1 MFRYVECVNIPEG
14 LRYTRQH
21 EWVLIDGES
30 ARIGITDLAQDALG
44 NIVHVQLPALG
55 QAVRSG
61 ASVVEVES
69 SKSVSDIYSPVSGSV
84 VLVNESLA
92 TEPGL
97 VNSDPYGSG
106 WLYEVQMSYDET
118 LEGLLTAGEYRA
130 IVS

>member
-1 MFRYVECVNIPEG
+1 VNIPDG

-44 NIVHVQLPALG
+44 NIIHVQLPVVG
-55 QAVRSG
+55 QSVRSG
-61 ASVVEVES
+61 ASAVEVES

-118 LEGLLTAGEYRA
+118 LEGLLTASEYRA

>member
-1 MFRYVECVNIPEG
+1 MNIPEG

-61 ASVVEVES
+61 ASAVEVES

-97 VNSDPYGSG
+97 VNLDPYGSG

>member
-1 MFRYVECVNIPEG
+1 MNIPEG
-14 LRYTRQH
+14 LHYTRQH

-44 NIVHVQLPALG
+44 NIVHVQLPSLG

-61 ASVVEVES
+61 ASAVEVES

-92 TEPGL
+92 TQPGL

-118 LEGLLTAGEYRA
+118 LEGLLTASEYRA
-130 IVS
+130 MVN

>member
-1 MFRYVECVNIPEG
+1 MNIPEG

-44 NIVHVQLPALG
+44 NIVHVQLPDLG

-92 TEPGL
+92 TQPGL

-118 LEGLLTAGEYRA
+118 LEGLLTASEYRA

>member
-1 MFRYVECVNIPEG
+1 MNIPDG

-44 NIVHVQLPALG
+44 NIVHVQLPIVG
-55 QAVRSG
+55 QSVQSG
-61 ASVVEVES
+61 ASAVEVES

-92 TEPGL
+92 SEPGL

-118 LEGLLTAGEYRA
+118 LDGLLTASEYRA

>member
-1 MFRYVECVNIPEG
+1 MKIPDG
-14 LRYTRQH
+14 LRYTPQH

-44 NIVHVQLPALG
+44 NIVHVQLPVVG
-55 QAVRSG
+55 QSVQSG
-61 ASVVEVES
+61 ASAVEVES
-69 SKSVSDIYSPVSGSV
+69 SKSVSDIYSPISGSV

-92 TEPGL
+92 LEPGL

-118 LEGLLTAGEYRA
+118 LEGLLTADEYRA
-130 IVS
+130 LVN

>member
-1 MFRYVECVNIPEG
+1 MNIPEG

-44 NIVHVQLPALG
+44 NIVHVQLPTLG
-55 QAVRSG
+55 QSVRSG
-61 ASVVEVES
+61 ASAVEVES

-92 TEPGL
+92 TQPGL

-118 LEGLLTAGEYRA
+118 LEGLLTASEYRA

>member
-1 MFRYVECVNIPEG
+1 MNIPEG

-44 NIVHVQLPALG
+44 NIVHVQLPSLG

>member
-1 MFRYVECVNIPEG
+1 MNIPEG

-44 NIVHVQLPALG
+44 NIVHVQLPTVG
-55 QAVRSG
+55 QSVQSG

-69 SKSVSDIYSPVSGSV
+69 SKSVSDIDSPVSGSV

-118 LEGLLTAGEYRA
+118 LEGLLTASEYRA
-130 IVS
+130 LVN

>member
-1 MFRYVECVNIPEG
+1 VNIPDG

-44 NIVHVQLPALG
+44 NIVHVQLPKVG
-55 QAVRSG
+55 QSVQSG
-61 ASVVEVES
+61 ASAVEVES
-69 SKSVSDIYSPVSGSV
+69 SKSVSDVYSPVSGSV

-118 LEGLLTAGEYRA
+118 LEGLLTASEYRA
-130 IVS
+130 LVN

>member
-1 MFRYVECVNIPEG
+1 VNIPDG

-44 NIVHVQLPALG
+44 NIVHVQLPKVG
-55 QAVRSG
+55 QSVQSG
-61 ASVVEVES
+61 ASAVEVES
-69 SKSVSDIYSPVSGSV
+69 SKSVSDVYSPVSGSV

-106 WLYEVQMSYDET
+106 WLYEVQMSYEET
-118 LEGLLTAGEYRA
+118 LEGLLTANEYRA
-130 IVS
+130 LVG

>member
-1 MFRYVECVNIPEG
+1 VNIPDG

-44 NIVHVQLPALG
+44 NIVHVQLPAVG
-55 QAVRSG
+55 QSVQSG
-61 ASVVEVES
+61 ASAVEVES
-69 SKSVSDIYSPVSGSV
+69 SKSVSDVYSPVSGSV

-118 LEGLLTAGEYRA
+118 LEGLLTASEYRA
-130 IVS
+130 LVN

>member
-1 MFRYVECVNIPEG
+1 MNIPDG

-44 NIVHVQLPALG
+44 NIIHVQLPVVG
-55 QAVRSG
+55 QSVRSG
-61 ASVVEVES
+61 ASAVEVES

-84 VLVNESLA
+84 VLVNESLS

-97 VNSDPYGSG
+97 VNTDPYGSG

-118 LEGLLTAGEYRA
+118 LEGLLSASEYRA

>member
-1 MFRYVECVNIPEG
+1 MNIPEG

-61 ASVVEVES
+61 ASAVEVES

-118 LEGLLTAGEYRA
+118 LEGLLTASEYRA

>member
-1 MFRYVECVNIPEG
+1 MNIPDG

-61 ASVVEVES
+61 ASAVEVES

-92 TEPGL
+92 TQPGL

-118 LEGLLTAGEYRA
+118 LEGLLTASEYRA

>member
-1 MFRYVECVNIPEG
+1 VNIPDG

-44 NIVHVQLPALG
+44 NIVHVQLPKVG
-55 QAVRSG
+55 QSVQSG
-61 ASVVEVES
+61 TSAVEVES

-106 WLYEVQMSYDET
+106 WLYEVQMSYEET
-118 LEGLLTAGEYRA
+118 LEGLLTANEYRA
-130 IVS
+130 LVN

>member
-1 MFRYVECVNIPEG
+1 MNIPDG

-44 NIVHVQLPALG
+44 NIVHVQLPKVG
-55 QAVRSG
+55 QSVQSG
-61 ASVVEVES
+61 ASAVEVES

-84 VLVNESLA
+84 VLVNESLS

-106 WLYEVQMSYDET
+106 WLYEVQMSYEET
-118 LEGLLTAGEYRA
+118 LEGLLTANEYRA
-130 IVS
+130 LVS

>member
-1 MFRYVECVNIPEG
+1 MNIPDG

-21 EWVLIDGES
+21 EWILIDGES

-44 NIVHVQLPALG
+44 NIVHVQLPKVG
-55 QAVRSG
+55 QSVQSG
-61 ASVVEVES
+61 ASAVEVES

-106 WLYEVQMSYDET
+106 WLYEVQMSYEET
-118 LEGLLTAGEYRA
+118 LEGLLTANEYRA
-130 IVS
+130 LVS

>member
-1 MFRYVECVNIPEG
+1 MNIPEG

-44 NIVHVQLPALG
+44 NIVHVQLPTVG
-55 QAVRSG
+55 QSVRSG
-61 ASVVEVES
+61 ASAVEVES

-84 VLVNESLA
+84 VLVNEALA

-118 LEGLLTAGEYRA
+118 LEGLLTASEYRA

>member
-1 MFRYVECVNIPEG
+1 
-14 LRYTRQH
+14 
-21 EWVLIDGES
+21 VLIDGES

-44 NIVHVQLPALG
+44 NIVHVQLPTVG
-55 QAVRSG
+55 QSVQSG

-69 SKSVSDIYSPVSGSV
+69 SKSLSDIYSPVSGSV

-92 TEPGL
+92 SEPGL
-97 VNSDPYGSG
+97 VNSDPYGAG

-118 LEGLLTAGEYRA
+118 LDGLLTASEYRA

>member
-1 MFRYVECVNIPEG
+1 VNIPDG

-44 NIVHVQLPALG
+44 NIVHVQLPTVG
-55 QAVRSG
+55 RSVQSG

-118 LEGLLTAGEYRA
+118 LEGLLTASEYRA
-130 IVS
+130 LVN

>member
-1 MFRYVECVNIPEG
+1 VNIPEG
-14 LRYTRQH
+14 LRYSRQH

-55 QAVRSG
+55 QSVRSG

-92 TEPGL
+92 TQPGL
-97 VNSDPYGSG
+97 INSDPYGSG

-118 LEGLLTAGEYRA
+118 LEGLLTASEYRA

>member
-1 MFRYVECVNIPEG
+1 MNIPEG

-118 LEGLLTAGEYRA
+118 LEGLLTASEYRA
-130 IVS
+130 LVS

>member
-1 MFRYVECVNIPEG
+1 MNIPDG

-44 NIVHVQLPALG
+44 NIVHVQLPTVG
-55 QAVRSG
+55 QSVRSG
-61 ASVVEVES
+61 ASAVEVES

-92 TEPGL
+92 TQPGL

-118 LEGLLTAGEYRA
+118 LEGLLTASEYRA

>member
-1 MFRYVECVNIPEG
+1 MNIPDG

-21 EWVLIDGES
+21 EWVQIDGES

-44 NIVHVQLPALG
+44 NIVHVQLPAVG
-55 QAVRSG
+55 QSVRSG

-118 LEGLLTAGEYRA
+118 LEGLLTAIEYRT

>member
-1 MFRYVECVNIPEG
+1 VNIPEG

-61 ASVVEVES
+61 ASAVEVES

-92 TEPGL
+92 TQPGL

-118 LEGLLTAGEYRA
+118 LEGLLTASEYRE

>member
-1 MFRYVECVNIPEG
+1 MNIPDG

-44 NIVHVQLPALG
+44 NIVHVQLPAVG
-55 QAVRSG
+55 QSVSSG
-61 ASVVEVES
+61 ASAVEVES

-92 TEPGL
+92 TQPGL

>member
-1 MFRYVECVNIPEG
+1 MNIPDG

-44 NIVHVQLPALG
+44 NIVHVQLPAVG
-55 QAVRSG
+55 QSVQSG
-61 ASVVEVES
+61 VSAVEVES

-118 LEGLLTAGEYRA
+118 LEGLLTASEYRA
-130 IVS
+130 LVN